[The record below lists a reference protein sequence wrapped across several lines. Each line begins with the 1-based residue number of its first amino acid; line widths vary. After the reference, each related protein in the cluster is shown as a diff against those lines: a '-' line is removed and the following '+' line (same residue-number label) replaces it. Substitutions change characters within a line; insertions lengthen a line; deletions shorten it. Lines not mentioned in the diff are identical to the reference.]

1 MEIKE
6 FTEKVCSELERRL
19 GNNYRVERKD
29 ETKNNGIIRHGF
41 MVIGRDWNVA
51 PTIYLD
57 TYLDAYKAGLSFES
71 IIQSLLDICHKEEA
85 KGRIDMNF
93 FRSFEKVRDRI
104 CYCLIGKE
112 RNRELLEDIPYIEFL
127 DLAICFYYAY
137 HGDAIGDGTI
147 LIHNSHMVLWDTC
160 TAELFGL
167 AKRNTR
173 RLFPWTCCSLAEI
186 LKRLVKANDNAEE
199 EEEPFLHGVP
209 LKVLS
214 NEKRIQGSICLLY
227 PGVLDS
233 LAHKEGHNLYIIPSS
248 IHEVILLPNSGKEP
262 DATALKEMIREV
274 NSTQVAPEEILSDNL
289 YYYDATD
296 KRVKIV

>member
-6 FTEKVCSELERRL
+6 FAEKVCSELERRL

-41 MVIGRDWNVA
+41 MVIGRNWNMA

-57 TYLDAYKAGLSFES
+57 TYLDAYKSGLSFES
-71 IIQSLLDICHKEEA
+71 IVQILLDICHREES
-85 KGRIDMNF
+85 KGLIDMNF

-104 CYCLIGKE
+104 CYYLIGKE
-112 RNRELLEDIPYIEFL
+112 RNRKLLEDIPYIEFL

-137 HGDAIGDGTI
+137 HGDTIEDGTI
-147 LIHNSHMVLWDTC
+147 LIHNSHMALWNTC

-167 AKRNTR
+167 AKRNTQ
-173 RLFPWTCCSLAEI
+173 RLFPWTCCSLTEA
-186 LKRLVKANDNAEE
+186 LKRLAEADGNIKIE
-199 EEEPFLHGVP
+199 KELFLQEVP
-209 LKVLS
+209 LKILS
-214 NEKRIQGSICLLY
+214 NEKQIQGAICLLY
-227 PGVLDS
+227 PNVLDS

-248 IHEVILLPNSGKEP
+248 IHEVILLPDTGKEP
-262 DATALKEMIREV
+262 DATALKEMIRDV

-289 YYYDATD
+289 YYYDAAD